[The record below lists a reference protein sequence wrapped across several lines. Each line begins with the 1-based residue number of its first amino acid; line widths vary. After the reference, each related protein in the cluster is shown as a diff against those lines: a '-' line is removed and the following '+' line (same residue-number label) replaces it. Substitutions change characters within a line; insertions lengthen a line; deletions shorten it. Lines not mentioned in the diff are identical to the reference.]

1 MDPMDLAQWICPSR
15 MVDPRDGQRRSPWIC
30 SKNALAAP
38 DVEAHPRVATGAACC
53 RVLADEQKATR
64 ISGERAVDVT
74 LDGSVASEIRV
85 LFCSSDG
92 WPLWCDLVAD
102 ERRRMPAGR
111 VGWRRSA
118 RHRIAPPGVH
128 SSRAVSPLR
137 AFGSLVSASPG
148 PVTVVIVVPA
158 ALPRMR
164 RLCFY
169 TMCTRH
175 FDSPLPVRAA
185 AAASPLGVRSAL
197 RASLAVQPFLREGA
211 RACFAGVVPCRSV
224 ACPPRRWSRA
234 GGMVQRGLCCASVS
248 PLAYMSF
255 YMSACRGPGPLT
267 TVVVL
272 LFPTSNALRRCHCAP
287 WLRCFL
293 ARVRVAR
300 VLVHVL
306 VLGSRR
312 SIVRASMI
320 ATWLILPVVICLSQ
334 RLSHACL
341 SINCFIL

>member
-1 MDPMDLAQWICPSR
+1 
-15 MVDPRDGQRRSPWIC
+15 
-30 SKNALAAP
+30 
-38 DVEAHPRVATGAACC
+38 
-53 RVLADEQKATR
+53 
-64 ISGERAVDVT
+64 
-74 LDGSVASEIRV
+74 V

-92 WPLWCDLVAD
+92 WPFWCDLVAD

-137 AFGSLVSASPG
+137 AFGSFLLASPG
-148 PVTVVIVVPA
+148 PVTLVIVVPA

-211 RACFAGVVPCRSV
+211 RACLVGVVPRRTV

-248 PLAYMSF
+248 SLAC
-255 YMSACRGPGPLT
+255 ACRGLGPLT

-272 LFPTSNALRRCHCAP
+272 LFPTSNALRRCLLCAVVALFIGARSCASCPGRSRP
-287 WLRCFL
+287 W
-293 ARVRVAR
+293 
-300 VLVHVL
+300 
-306 VLGSRR
+306 RR
-312 SIVRASMI
+312 GMRSFSPR
-320 ATWLILPVVICLSQ
+320 
-334 RLSHACL
+334 
-341 SINCFIL
+341 

>member
-1 MDPMDLAQWICPSR
+1 MASQCAPPNRSSR
-15 MVDPRDGQRRSPWIC
+15 RLFIAC
-30 SKNALAAP
+30 
-38 DVEAHPRVATGAACC
+38 RVA
-53 RVLADEQKATR
+53 
-64 ISGERAVDVT
+64 
-74 LDGSVASEIRV
+74 
-85 LFCSSDG
+85 F
-92 WPLWCDLVAD
+92 
-102 ERRRMPAGR
+102 AGVR
-111 VGWRRSA
+111 
-118 RHRIAPPGVH
+118 
-128 SSRAVSPLR
+128 
-137 AFGSLVSASPG
+137 FTYFSASPG
-148 PVTVVIVVPA
+148 QVTLVIVVPA

-211 RACFAGVVPCRSV
+211 RAFFAGVVPRRTV

-234 GGMVQRGLCCASVS
+234 GGMVQRGLCCAPCSSRVS
-248 PLAYMSF
+248 ASR
-255 YMSACRGPGPLT
+255 CPGPLT

-272 LFPTSNALRRCHCAP
+272 LFQTSNALRRCLCAP
-287 WLRCFL
+287 WLRCLL
-293 ARVRVAR
+293 ARVRVFSWLLSFSVKFASR
-300 VLVHVL
+300 LPSVL
-306 VLGSRR
+306 
-312 SIVRASMI
+312 ASMI